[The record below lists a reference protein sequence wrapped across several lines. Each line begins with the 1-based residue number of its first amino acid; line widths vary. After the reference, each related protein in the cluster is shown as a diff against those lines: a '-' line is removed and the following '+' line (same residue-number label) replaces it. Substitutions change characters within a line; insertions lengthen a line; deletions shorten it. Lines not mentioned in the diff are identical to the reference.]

1 MNTNKPKV
9 YFFLADGFEEV
20 EALCPL
26 DLLLRAGADAVT
38 VSIGETVTVTGTHGI
53 AVAADMTIAE
63 LPDRCDA
70 DMIVL
75 PGGMPGTA
83 NLADSEKV
91 CAYVTEQA
99 ENGKFAAAI
108 CAAPSVLGTLG
119 VLEGKKAV
127 CFPGFEKYLRGA
139 EIVNEKVVRDGNV
152 ITAVGMGAA
161 FEFGFE
167 LVAALFGEKTAK
179 DLELSSKYTLS

>member
-1 MNTNKPKV
+1 MTTRDPK
-9 YFFLADGFEEV
+9 
-20 EALCPL
+20 
-26 DLLLRAGADAVT
+26 AGIVSVPAILSPVT
-38 VSIGETVTVTGTHGI
+38 ISVPARSY
-53 AVAADMTIAE
+53 
-63 LPDRCDA
+63 
-70 DMIVL
+70 
-75 PGGMPGTA
+75 
-83 NLADSEKV
+83 SEKV